1 MKKLFYVIGILFIM
15 TSCVKEE
22 IVPQQPIVQD
32 TSGDTIIIHDNQ
44 PNLIGQTWVIT
55 KVLNTNFDDEQ
66 RSDTLEFVTK
76 DSLTFNGVPKTYN
89 LYPSNVYYTLTL
101 NDTPWGYISG
111 KIYEYNLTQGIIDNC
126 QFKNYFT
133 GDNVVKIW
141 MKKI

>member
-1 MKKLFYVIGILFIM
+1 M

-55 KVLNTNFDDEQ
+55 KVLNTNFNDEQ

-76 DSLTFNGVPKTYN
+76 DSLTFNGAPTTYS